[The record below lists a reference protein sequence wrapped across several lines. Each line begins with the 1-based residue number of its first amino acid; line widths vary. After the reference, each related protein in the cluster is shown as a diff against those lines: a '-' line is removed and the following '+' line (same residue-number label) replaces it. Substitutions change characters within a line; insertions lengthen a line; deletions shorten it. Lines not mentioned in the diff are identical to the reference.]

1 VWSIS
6 VVEGMKIPCDI
17 NRVYKSLQHILSPIT
32 TKVIPT
38 GTTVN
43 MCGGSNQAPINFNPL
58 TIVPDST
65 LTYPTFTEKNGGC
78 NTWVQFADDHAMEVS
93 FSKPN
98 FECPNFQVKHKGVEY
113 TLLQFHF
120 HSPAEH
126 TVGMGYADAELH
138 MVHKSSDGKFL
149 VIGVLMDESKSSIRG
164 SNNVFLDKIW
174 SLATAKY
181 GSTVNNDDDVAKA
194 ASFDWQVSNNP
205 EFLHAYDL
213 LPAAKEYWTYTGILS
228 STYYQGKSKTL
239 FLSISQ
245 IVFLDTLSR

>member
-1 VWSIS
+1 
-6 VVEGMKIPCDI
+6 
-17 NRVYKSLQHILSPIT
+17 
-32 TKVIPT
+32 
-38 GTTVN
+38 

-93 FSKPN
+93 FSKPK
-98 FECPNFQVKHKGVEY
+98 FECPNFQVTHKGVVY

-164 SNNVFLDKIW
+164 SNNVFLEKIW
-174 SLATAKY
+174 SLAAAKY
-181 GSTVNNDDDVAKA
+181 GSTVNSDDEIAKA

-213 LPAAKEYWTYTGILS
+213 LPAAKEYWTYTGNFV
-228 STYYQGKSKTL
+228 L
-239 FLSISQ
+239 FLLPREAENAISFCQ
-245 IVFLDTLSR
+245 PESTA